1 MKRWHAGLAGPLLLL
16 ALGALVAAWV
26 QYRLA
31 QNQRAYV
38 AQRFDAATEVV
49 LSALQERMRTYEYGL
64 RGARG
69 AVIATGPELIDR
81 PRFRAYMASRDLA
94 REFPGARGFGL
105 IRRVPVGAEEAFLD
119 VARADGWPDFRI
131 RQIQPWDQDRQVI
144 QYLEP
149 IEGNEAAIGLD
160 IMSEPHRRAAGQM
173 AIDTGS
179 AILSQPITLTQATG
193 KPNQGMLFLLP
204 IYGPGLPLSTVTERR
219 KAAYG
224 LVYSPLAMDEILQ
237 NLGAMPQGM
246 LLRVSDAAQAP
257 GLPPL
262 YISARF
268 AEVPESAAHMDRILS
283 VYGRPWR
290 VEARAG
296 ADFLPLEDTL
306 SPGGAA
312 FLVLTTFVLLALLL
326 YVGQLALE
334 RRRQGQ
340 AGLGRLAA
348 IVESSSD
355 AIVGTDLDGRV
366 TSWNPAAERIFGY
379 SPEQALGRR
388 VADLVVPDD
397 LQDEQ
402 RRILATM
409 GRGEVVRQFDTV
421 RRRRDGRLIDVSV
434 TVSPVRDDN
443 GQVVGAAKTTRDIT
457 DERRHDAR
465 FKLAVDAAGI
475 GIWIWQLGDNQ
486 LFWDERMCE
495 LYGLPP
501 EQRQHGLFYDYWR
514 THVHPEDIEEAERQL
529 QRLVRGEGSYA
540 PVFRVQLEQGG
551 VRWIKAAAILER
563 DRQGLPVQ
571 VVGTNLDISAEVE
584 AKLRVQELNADLES
598 LVLKRTAQL
607 QDAVVA
613 AEQAN
618 LAKSAFL
625 SNMSHEIR
633 TPLNAILGLA
643 YLLRQQQLVG
653 EAGEMAGKIH
663 GAGQGLLAIVNDVL
677 DFSKIEAERLELEQ
691 APFRLTDVL
700 DNLASIMAPVLGA
713 KPVELLIG
721 HAPEGAE
728 YLVGDALRLGQVLTN
743 LLSNALKFTH
753 SGEVMLSVQRLD
765 ETDSGPRHLR
775 FSVRDT
781 GIGIPRD
788 KQAVIFEAFNQA
800 DNSTTRSYGGTG
812 LGLAISSRLVALMG
826 GVLTVDSEPGRG
838 SEFSFELRLPAAS
851 TDLPVRTRAGALSVL
866 IADDHDLA
874 RQVLRQTAQGLGW
887 RAQTVDS
894 GEAALASLAQAV
906 DGLYDVLVL
915 DWRMPGLDGLETA
928 RRIRERHQA
937 SGQWPIIVMV
947 TAYDRNELRGQDTES
962 LVDAVLT
969 KPVTAS
975 SLYDAVLAAQGHRGQ
990 IEHQP
995 GSEAGQPRLQGW
1007 HVLVVDDSDINR
1019 EVATRM
1025 LKREGATVLEAEDGR
1040 AALQHLEGHGQVDA
1054 VLMDMQMPVLDG
1066 YAATRALRRNP
1077 RHAGLPV
1084 LALSAGAFKEQRERA
1099 LAAGVNGFVAKPYT
1113 ADELV
1118 KALVD
1123 VLKTPS
1129 SSSPAIGTAPPDAAP
1144 LPLNRARGLQSF
1156 GDEKA
1161 WMAALLRFSA
1171 TYRHSPEA
1179 LRDDT
1184 EARAALAH
1192 KLRGAAA
1199 LLGLEQLA
1207 AAAARLEAASTDPDP
1222 DSDSDHGNGNGDGGT
1237 AALQALQQAISQ
1249 AFLHIEELMAEAAP
1263 APPSGAPQAVPRPA
1277 PNASPDPGSLREA
1290 LDSDDYDRFAQA
1302 LSQCQ
1307 GQLNPELLAAL
1318 DRCLASYD
1326 FRGARLI
1333 FDAASRGPVL
1343 ERES

>member
-1 MKRWHAGLAGPLLLL
+1 MKSWNAGLAGPLLVM
-16 ALGALVAAWV
+16 ALGLVLAAWV
-26 QYRLA
+26 EQRLTAGEQA
-31 QNQRAYV
+31 QLEQRA
-38 AQRFDAATEVV
+38 AGATETV
-49 LSALQERMRTYEYGL
+49 LDLLQERMRTYEFGL

-69 AVIATGPELIDR
+69 AVIAAGPELISR
-81 PRFRAYMASRDLA
+81 ARFQRYMQSRDLD
-94 REFPGARGFGL
+94 REFPGARGFGM
-105 IRRVPVGAEEAFLD
+105 IRKVPMAAEDAFLS
-119 VARADGWPDFRI
+119 AAAADGSPGFRI
-131 RQIQPWDQDRQVI
+131 RQIQAHDGDRLVI
-144 QYLEP
+144 QYIEP
-149 IEGNEAAIGLD
+149 AASNAEAVGLD
-160 IMSEPHRRAAGQM
+160 IASEPHRHDAAQL
-173 AIDTGS
+173 AIDSGR
-179 AILSQPITLTQATG
+179 AILSRPITLVQATG
-193 KPNQGMLFLLP
+193 KASQGMLFLLP
-204 IYGPGLPLSTVTERR
+204 IYGPGRPLETVSERR
-219 KAAYG
+219 QAAYA
-224 LVYSPLAMDEILQ
+224 LSYSPLAMDEVLQ
-237 NLGAMPQGM
+237 HLGAVPRG
-246 LLRVSDAAQAP
+246 LVLRIRDAGQDASS
-257 GLPPL
+257 PPL
-262 YISARF
+262 FASPRF
-268 AEVPESAAHMDRILS
+268 EQALPDGPRLQRSLS
-283 VYGRPWR
+283 IYGRPWQ
-290 VEARAG
+290 VEAAITPEFMPE
-296 ADFLPLEDTL
+296 ADALTPR
-306 SPGGAA
+306 GAA
-312 FLVLTTFVLLALLL
+312 TLVLLAAALMALLL
-326 YVGQLALE
+326 HVALLALQ
-334 RRRQGQ
+334 RRRLAQ
-340 AGLGRLAA
+340 AGMERLAA
-348 IVESSSD
+348 IVDGSSD
-355 AIVGTDLDGRV
+355 AIIGKDLLGRV

-379 SPEQALGRR
+379 TAQQALGQPM
-388 VADLVVPDD
+388 AALVIPEE
-397 LQDEQ
+397 LQTEEQ
-402 RRILATM
+402 RILDTIA
-409 GRGEVVRQFDTV
+409 RGETVHRFDTV
-421 RRRRDGRLIDVSV
+421 RRRRDGRLIDVTV
-434 TVSPVRDDN
+434 TVSPVRDAN
-443 GQVVGAAKTTRDIT
+443 GQVIGAAKTARDVT

-514 THVHPEDIEEAERQL
+514 SHVHPEDFPEAERQL

-540 PVFRVQLEQGG
+540 PVFRVVLDQGG

-563 DRQGLPVQ
+563 DRLGQPVQ
-571 VVGTNLDISAEVE
+571 VVGTNLDISSEVE
-584 AKLRVQELNADLES
+584 AKLRVQELNADLEN

-643 YLLRQQQLVG
+643 YLLQQQQLSG

-691 APFRLTDVL
+691 APFRLADVL
-700 DNLASIMAPVLGA
+700 DNLASIMAPVLGT

-728 YLVGDALRLGQVLTN
+728 YLVGDALRLGQILTN
-743 LLSNALKFTH
+743 LLSNALKFTP

-765 ETDSGPRHLR
+765 EADIGPRRLR

-781 GIGIPRD
+781 GIGIPPE
-788 KQAVIFEAFNQA
+788 KQSVIFEAFNQA

-826 GVLTVDSEPGRG
+826 GTLKVDSAPGRG
-838 SEFSFELRLPAAS
+838 SDFFFELSLAAAS
-851 TDLPVRTRAGALSVL
+851 TETPARRAGSALSVL

-874 RQVLRQTAQGLGW
+874 RQVLRQTASGLGW
-887 RAQTVDS
+887 NAQTVDS
-894 GEAALASLAQAV
+894 GEAALASLAQGEGV
-906 DGLYDVLVL
+906 RYDVLVL

-928 RRIRERHQA
+928 RRIREQHQ
-937 SGQWPIIVMV
+937 SQGQWPIIVMV

-990 IEHQP
+990 VEHRP
-995 GSEAGQPRLQGW
+995 GSEPGQPRLQGW
-1007 HVLVVDDSDINR
+1007 QVLVVDDSDINR
-1019 EVATRM
+1019 EVAARM
-1025 LKREGATVLEAEDGR
+1025 LQREGAAVLQAEDGR
-1040 AALQHLEGHGQVDA
+1040 AALQRLEGRDRVDV

-1066 YAATRALRRNP
+1066 YAATRALRRDP

-1084 LALSAGAFKEQRERA
+1084 LALSAGAFREQRERA

-1118 KALVD
+1118 GAVLE
-1123 VLKTPS
+1123 VLKA
-1129 SSSPAIGTAPPDAAP
+1129 PAAGAPAPGAAPAEAAP

-1156 GDEKA
+1156 GEERA
-1161 WMAALLRFSA
+1161 WLAALLRFSA
-1171 TYRHSPEA
+1171 AYRRSAEELPDA
-1179 LRDDT
+1179 T
-1184 EARAALAH
+1184 EAQAAYAH

-1207 AAAARLEAASTDPDP
+1207 GAAARLEGASTDPERRADRAP
-1222 DSDSDHGNGNGDGGT
+1222 
-1237 AALQALQQAISQ
+1237 ALQALQHCMGQ
-1249 AFLHIEELMAEAAP
+1249 AFLQIEELTQETGPAAP
-1263 APPSGAPQAVPRPA
+1263 RMTPGALSG
-1277 PNASPDPGSLREA
+1277 ASPDPGRLREA
-1290 LDSDDYDRFAQA
+1290 LDSDDYDSVAQA

-1307 GQLNPELLAAL
+1307 GALDPDLLAAL

>member
-1 MKRWHAGLAGPLLLL
+1 MKPWHAGLAGPLLVM
-16 ALGALVAAWV
+16 ALGIVLATWV
-26 QYRLA
+26 DRRLA
-31 QNQRAYV
+31 DQQRA
-38 AQRFDAATEVV
+38 QREQRLASTTETV
-49 LSALQERMRTYEYGL
+49 LDSLLERMRTYEFGL

-69 AVIATGPELIDR
+69 AVIAAGPELISR
-81 PRFRAYMASRDLA
+81 ERFRSYMDSRDLD
-94 REFPGARGFGL
+94 REFPGARGFGM
-105 IRRVPVGAEEAFLD
+105 IRRVPREGEEAFLSA
-119 VARADGWPDFRI
+119 ARSDGWADFAI
-131 RQIQPWDQDRQVI
+131 RQMAPHAGDRLVI

-149 IEGNEAAIGLD
+149 VAGNAEAVGLD
-160 IMSEPHRRAAGQM
+160 IASEPHRRDAAQL
-173 AIDTGS
+173 AIDSGQ
-179 AILSQPITLTQATG
+179 AILSRPITLVQAKG
-193 KPNQGMLFLLP
+193 KSSQGMLFILP
-204 IYGPGLPLSTVTERR
+204 IYGPGRPLETVSERR
-219 KAAYG
+219 AAAYA
-224 LVYSPLAMDEILQ
+224 LSFSPLAMDEVLQ
-237 NLGAMPQGM
+237 QLGAVPRGL
-246 LLRVSDAAQAP
+246 LLRIRDASQEP
-257 GLPPL
+257 GSPPL
-262 YISARF
+262 FVSPRF
-268 AEVPESAAHMDRILS
+268 EQAVLDGPQLQRNLA
-283 VYGRPWR
+283 VYGRPWQI
-290 VEARAG
+290 EAAITPEFMPETD
-296 ADFLPLEDTL
+296 ALT
-306 SPGGAA
+306 PGRAA
-312 FLVLTTFVLLALLL
+312 FLVLLGAALMALLLHVALLALM
-326 YVGQLALE
+326 
-334 RRRQGQ
+334 RRRLAQ
-340 AGLGRLAA
+340 AGMERLAA
-348 IVESSSD
+348 IVEGSSD
-355 AIVGTDLDGRV
+355 AIIGKDLQGRV

-379 SPEQALGRR
+379 TAQQALGQPMT
-388 VADLVVPDD
+388 ALVIPE
-397 LQDEQ
+397 EQ
-402 RRILATM
+402 EPEERRILETIA
-409 GRGEVVRQFDTV
+409 RGEVVPRFDTV
-421 RRRRDGRLIDVSV
+421 RRRRDGRLIDVAV
-434 TVSPVRDDN
+434 TVSPVRDTN
-443 GQVVGAAKTTRDIT
+443 GHVIGAAKTARDVT
-457 DERRHDAR
+457 DEKRHDAR

-514 THVHPEDIEEAERQL
+514 THVHPDDIAEAERQL

-540 PVFRVQLEQGG
+540 PVFRVTLDRGG

-563 DRQGLPVQ
+563 NRLGQPVQ
-571 VVGTNLDISAEVE
+571 VVGTNLDISAEIE
-584 AKLRVQELNADLES
+584 AKLRVQELNTDLES

-643 YLLRQQQLVG
+643 YLLQQQQLTG

-691 APFRLTDVL
+691 APFRLADVL
-700 DNLASIMAPVLGA
+700 DNLASIMAPVLGT

-721 HAPEGAE
+721 HAPAGAE

-743 LLSNALKFTH
+743 LLSNALKFTP

-765 ETDSGPRHLR
+765 DGEAEGVPRRLR

-788 KQAVIFEAFNQA
+788 KQTVIFEAFNQA

-838 SEFSFELRLPAAS
+838 SEFSFELSLPAAS
-851 TDLPVRTRAGALSVL
+851 TDLPVRRSGGGLSVL

-894 GEAALASLAQAV
+894 GEAALASLAQAG
-906 DGLYDVLVL
+906 DGPYDVLVL

-928 RRIRERHQA
+928 RRIREQHREA
-937 SGQWPIIVMV
+937 GQWPIIVMV

-990 IEHQP
+990 VEHHP
-995 GSEAGQPRLQGW
+995 GSEPGQPRLQGW

-1019 EVATRM
+1019 EVAARM
-1025 LKREGATVLEAEDGR
+1025 LQREGATVMEAEDGR
-1040 AALQHLEGHGQVDA
+1040 AALQRLEGREEVDV

-1077 RHAGLPV
+1077 RHVSLPV
-1084 LALSAGAFKEQRERA
+1084 LALSAGAFREQRERA

-1118 KALVD
+1118 LAILE
-1123 VLKTPS
+1123 VLQA
-1129 SSSPAIGTAPPDAAP
+1129 PAAPIPAPGAAPQGAAP
-1144 LPLNRARGLQSF
+1144 LLLNRTRGLQSF
-1156 GDEKA
+1156 GDEPA
-1161 WMAALLRFSA
+1161 WQAALLRFSA
-1171 TYRHSPEA
+1171 AYSHSADELP
-1179 LRDDT
+1179 DDS
-1184 EARAALAH
+1184 EARAAYAH

-1207 AAAARLEAASTDPDP
+1207 ATAARLETTSTDPDLQ
-1222 DSDSDHGNGNGDGGT
+1222 DEAAG
-1237 AALQALQQAISQ
+1237 ALQALQQAIGQ
-1249 AFLHIEELMAEAAP
+1249 AFQQIDELMPDAAP
-1263 APPSGAPQAVPRPA
+1263 TTVGPRATPGPQPV
-1277 PNASPDPGSLREA
+1277 ASPDPSHLREA
-1290 LDSDDYDRFAQA
+1290 LDSDDYDSFAQA

-1307 GQLNPELLAAL
+1307 GKLDPELLAAL